1 MVRMRKTNRRRGVVA
16 VEAAIIFPIL
26 LLLTL
31 GGIHFGWLFLK
42 AQQLTNAARTG
53 ARIAILPGVTVDGD
67 VRPAVNSLMASAGMG
82 GSDYAVTVTP
92 GDISTAAT
100 GDVITVRIPV
110 LAANVSIMPLPG
122 FSDDWNLQGSV
133 TMAKEGP

>member
-1 MVRMRKTNRRRGVVA
+1 MVRIRKTKRFRGLA
-16 VEAAIIFPIL
+16 TVEAALIFPLL

-31 GGIHFGWLFLK
+31 GAIHFGWLFLK

-53 ARIAILPGVTVDGD
+53 ARIAILPGVTVAGD
-67 VRPAVNSLMASAGMG
+67 VLPAVNSLMTLAGMG
-82 GSDYAVTVTP
+82 GSGYTVTVTP
-92 GDISTAAT
+92 GDPSTVGSGGA
-100 GDVITVRIPV
+100 VTVRITV

>member
-1 MVRMRKTNRRRGVVA
+1 MVRMRKTSCRRGAVA

-31 GGIHFGWLFLK
+31 GAIHFGWLFLK

-67 VRPAVNSLMASAGMG
+67 VRPAINSLMTSAGMG
-82 GSDYAVTVTP
+82 DSEYAVTVTP
-92 GDISTAAT
+92 GDLSTAAT
-100 GDVITVRIPV
+100 GDVITVRITV
-110 LAANVSIMPLPG
+110 LAANVNMVPLPG

>member
-1 MVRMRKTNRRRGVVA
+1 MVRMRKTNRRRGAVA
-16 VEAAIIFPIL
+16 VEAALIFPLLIL
-26 LLLTL
+26 LTF
-31 GGIHFGWLFLK
+31 GGIKFGWLFLK

-67 VRPAVNSLMASAGMG
+67 VRPAVNSLMTSAGMG
-82 GSDYAVTVTP
+82 GSGYTITVTPDPSMVESGSAVTVR
-92 GDISTAAT
+92 
-100 GDVITVRIPV
+100 ITVP
-110 LAANVSIMPLPG
+110 AANVNIMPLPG